1 LQSIERMGR
10 WANKALYRSYLQ
22 FYSPDALL
30 TLAGWPE
37 AAQKVFNRFWAE
49 RFHIAVSSSMVA
61 IVFPFLPGLKD
72 KVDKMGK
79 AAGPS
84 MRSLVAVLEYLAV
97 VVIQD
102 AIQFA
107 ADGAYRNHPVH
118 AYLFG
123 HDCFRYVSPSYVL
136 PCF

>member
-1 LQSIERMGR
+1 MLQSIERMGR
-10 WANKALYRSYLQ
+10 WSAKALFRSYLQ
-22 FYSPDALL
+22 FYAPDALL

-49 RFHIAVSSSMVA
+49 RFHVAVSDNMVA

-72 KVDKMGK
+72 KVLKMGK
-79 AAGPS
+79 EAGPS

-102 AIQFA
+102 AVQFA
-107 ADGAYRNHPVH
+107 ADQRFCNHPVH
-118 AYLFG
+118 EFLFG
-123 HDCFRYVSPSYVL
+123 HPCFR
-136 PCF
+136 